1 MTGEMKNA
9 AGPIVGIDLG
19 TTNSL
24 VAVAGWPA
32 PGDGPRVLVDEAGRG
47 LFPSAVRF
55 EAGGATVAGHEAK
68 ARAVEFPLST
78 VVSVKRLMGRSLQ
91 DAAADLKYLS
101 YEVVEGEN
109 KTARVRIPGDG
120 AVGSGVREV
129 SPQEVSAII
138 LRALKEQA
146 SRALG
151 VPVSRAV
158 ITVPAYFDDAQ
169 RQATRDAAR
178 LAGLEAVRLV
188 AEPTAAALA
197 YGLGLRSPGGT
208 GEGATRDAKVVAVYD
223 LGGGT
228 FDVSVLRITPSMGGE
243 GDGGGAEAFQVLSTS
258 GDTHLGGDDFDY
270 ALVSLFTREIGER
283 FFGGRDVG
291 AELSPTVRRELR
303 DFAEHTKI
311 RLSEA
316 DEARVEIDL
325 GEDTSGGAGVPPASP
340 GHAES
345 EEASAL
351 RESAEGRRD
360 ACPTPKRDQRLGGGK
375 NLAISIRRLPHF
387 EQGGSTYFVTWRL
400 RTQELSFAE
409 RQIVLDAC
417 RHWDGDRLTL
427 YAVTVMPDHVHMV
440 FEPLEKAPGQWHR
453 ISDILHSIKSFTA
466 HAINKLRGTRG
477 TVWQDESYDHIIR
490 GPDEYM
496 ETVGYLQRNP
506 ERKGLVQHWMEYP
519 FTWVEQMREDTAQ
532 RGAGVPPASP
542 GQAETEEASA
552 LRESAGGRRDACPT
566 LGKPARRVYSRVITR
581 AEFEAMIEPLVERTI
596 VACKRAMRDAKRMME
611 GESLAAVVM
620 VGGSTRVP
628 RVRARVKEVFGVEP
642 YVALDPDIV
651 VALGAAV
658 QGSILSGAR
667 RDALL
672 LDVVPLSLGIETA
685 GGAFAK
691 IVMRGATI
699 PAMAGEMFSTQV
711 DGQTS
716 IKLQVLQGE
725 REMAADCRSLGT
737 YHLRGIPPMP
747 AGIPQLRVEFRVDS
761 NGVLSVSAMER
772 RSGKRLDVQIVPTHG
787 LTRGEVERL
796 ERESFTHARDDMRR
810 HRLADLVA
818 NSKLD
823 LHWIGQQMA
832 RHGAKLDAASRG
844 AIEGAIGELRE
855 LVDRASD
862 PARSDGVEP
871 DAFQQAKERLDRASV
886 GLHEVSISESLKGE

>member
-1 MTGEMKNA
+1 MMGDMQNL

-55 EAGGATVAGHEAK
+55 EASGATVAGHEAK
-68 ARAVEFPLST
+68 ARAVEFPLRT
-78 VVSVKRLMGRSLQ
+78 IVSVKRLMGRSLQ
-91 DAAADLKYLS
+91 DATADLKYLS

-109 KTARVRIPGDG
+109 KTARVRIP
-120 AVGSGVREV
+120 AVGAERSGASGVEPGVGGAGVREV
-129 SPQEVSAII
+129 SPQEVSAIV
-138 LRALKEQA
+138 LRELKELA

-151 VPVSRAV
+151 VLVSRAV

-197 YGLGLRSPGGT
+197 YGLGMRSARGNGD
-208 GEGATRDAKVVAVYD
+208 GATRDAKVVAVYD

-228 FDVSVLRITPSMGGE
+228 FDVSVLRITPSMDGE
-243 GDGGGAEAFQVLSTS
+243 GGAEGGGAEAFQVLSTS

-291 AELSPTVRRELR
+291 AELSPTVRRALR
-303 DFAEHTKI
+303 DFAERTKI

-316 DEARVEIDL
+316 DEARVDIDL
-325 GEDTSGGAGVPPASP
+325 GEDTS
-340 GHAES
+340 
-345 EEASAL
+345 
-351 RESAEGRRD
+351 D
-360 ACPTPKRDQRLGGGK
+360 
-375 NLAISIRRLPHF
+375 
-387 EQGGSTYFVTWRL
+387 
-400 RTQELSFAE
+400 
-409 RQIVLDAC
+409 
-417 RHWDGDRLTL
+417 
-427 YAVTVMPDHVHMV
+427 
-440 FEPLEKAPGQWHR
+440 
-453 ISDILHSIKSFTA
+453 
-466 HAINKLRGTRG
+466 
-477 TVWQDESYDHIIR
+477 
-490 GPDEYM
+490 
-496 ETVGYLQRNP
+496 
-506 ERKGLVQHWMEYP
+506 
-519 FTWVEQMREDTAQ
+519 
-532 RGAGVPPASP
+532 GAGVPPASP

-566 LGKPARRVYSRVITR
+566 PGKPARRVYSRVITR

-596 VACKRAMRDAKRMME
+596 GACKRAMRDAKRMME
-611 GESLAAVVM
+611 GEVLAAVVM

-642 YVALDPDIV
+642 YVALDPDVV

-658 QGSILSGAR
+658 QGSVLSGAR

-711 DGQTS
+711 DGQTA

-787 LTRGEVERL
+787 LTREEVDRL
-796 ERESFTHARDDMRR
+796 ERESFTHAREDMRR

-823 LHWIGQQMA
+823 LHWIGQQMT
-832 RHGAKLDAASRG
+832 RHGAKLSAESRG
-844 AIEGAIGELRE
+844 AIEVAIGELRE
-855 LVDRASD
+855 LVERASD

-886 GLHEVSISESLKGE
+886 GLHEVSISESLREG